1 MPMNSIN
8 KCKVCVFDL
17 GGTLMEYKNMPY
29 SWVGYYEKAF
39 QFVSD
44 EFNLNLTKT
53 DIEKSC
59 EIMKSK
65 NARVVYR
72 EIEYTPEDIFVEVTE
87 HWNSKVD
94 ISEIINNFF
103 KGIELKSIIY
113 DDTVDCLKRLKD
125 SGIKIAVLTDLPTAM
140 PDELFKK
147 DITVLLEH
155 FDLYVSSLTCGFR
168 KPNRYG
174 ILQIANHFNID
185 VKNLVFIG
193 DEEKDIN
200 TAKNAECV
208 SVLINR
214 GEARNFGQDFT
225 ITSLRELVEFY
236 G

>member
-1 MPMNSIN
+1 
-8 KCKVCVFDL
+8 
-17 GGTLMEYKNMPY
+17 MECKNMPY
-29 SWVGYYEKAF
+29 SWVDYYEKAF

-44 EFNLNLTKT
+44 EFNLNLTRT

-72 EIEYTPEDIFVEVTE
+72 EIKYTPEDIFVEITE

-94 ISEIINNFF
+94 ISEIINGFF

-125 SGIKIAVLTDLPTAM
+125 NGIKIAALTDFPTAM

-147 DITVLLEH
+147 DITILLRY
-155 FDLYVSSLTCGFR
+155 FDLYVSSQTCGFR
-168 KPNRYG
+168 KPNRHG
-174 ILQIANHFNID
+174 LLQIAKRFNVD
-185 VKNLVFIG
+185 VKKLVFIG

-208 SVLINR
+208 SVLIYR
-214 GEARNFGQDFT
+214 DEARDYGQDFT
-225 ITSLRELVEFY
+225 ITSLRELVEFC